1 MKKYFLIPQ
10 PPITEKLNFLV
21 DDINDEK
28 TVAFTTDFDKIEY
41 NLNLMGKDFR
51 EDVEIGMNLVNSGV
65 IEIIDLGRYL
75 SIVSL
80 SKTKKEGSIYF
91 FDVTTKMSR
100 DEHFENIK
108 NFFFENIA
116 KKFIRDYDI
125 MVSESS
131 PSIDNVELII
141 PDDL

>member
-21 DDINDEK
+21 DDINEEK
-28 TVAFTTDFDKIEY
+28 TMAFTTDFDKIEY

-100 DEHFENIK
+100 VEHFENVK
-108 NFFFENIA
+108 KYFSENIA
-116 KKFIRDYDI
+116 KKFIVDYDI